1 MLSMKLV
8 FPLWKLPRLFGQN
21 VALSLVMLALTTAAG
36 RCWADEAPPVAES
49 KAPKARPYV
58 RVKVGE
64 DGQNDSMDTI
74 VLSFK
79 PKGKEL
85 ADLQVDLIGAI
96 HVGEP
101 EYYAA
106 LNKRFEG
113 YDVVLYELVA
123 PEGTRI
129 QKEDA
134 EKGPTSAIGGL
145 QTGLQTMLGLTHQ
158 LQCIDY
164 TKANFVHADMSPEEF
179 NKTMTDRGESWS
191 GMFFKSLGYG
201 FAAQHSKQN
210 ASPNN
215 VDVLSA
221 LFSRNREVKLR
232 NIFAGQM
239 QAMEGQIAAIGGKD
253 GSTIIEQRNG
263 KAFSVLR
270 KQIDAGKRKIGVF
283 YGAGH
288 FGDMEKR
295 LVNDFGLE
303 TAGEEWLPAWHLREP
318 GTTAKKPAAKK
329 DAEPKERTG
338 RGRSRRTDPAEAK

>member
-1 MLSMKLV
+1 MKLV
-8 FPLWKLPRLFGQN
+8 FPCWNLSRLFGRN
-21 VALSLVMLALTTAAG
+21 VAVSLIMVALATAAAQS
-36 RCWADEAPPVAES
+36 WADEAPPVAEGKS
-49 KAPKARPYV
+49 AKSLRSYV
-58 RVKVGE
+58 RVKTGD
-64 DGQNDSMDTI
+64 DGKNDSMDTI

-85 ADLQVDLIGAI
+85 TDLQVDLIGAI

-101 EYYAA
+101 EYYEA
-106 LNKRFEG
+106 LNKRFDT

-123 PEGTRI
+123 PEGTRVR
-129 QKEDA
+129 KEDA
-134 EKGPTSAIGGL
+134 EKGPRSAIGGL
-145 QTGLQTMLGLTHQ
+145 QNGLQGMLGLTHQ

-164 TKANFVHADMSPEEF
+164 SKANFVHADMTPEEF
-179 NKTMTDRGESWS
+179 DKSMTERGESWS

-201 FAAQHSKQN
+201 LAAQHRKGAN
-210 ASPNN
+210 APGEL
-215 VDVLSA
+215 DLIGA
-221 LFSRNREVKLR
+221 LFSRNREYKLR

-239 QAMEGQIAAIGGKD
+239 QSMEGQLAAIGGKD

-270 KQIDAGKRKIGVF
+270 KQIDEGKKKIGIF

-303 TAGEEWLPAWHLREP
+303 AADEEWLAAWRLREP
-318 GTTAKKPAAKK
+318 LAEKKEPAPEK
-329 DAEPKERTG
+329 KERSG
-338 RGRSRRTDPAEAK
+338 RGRQKAPADAN